1 MANSDCNTIED
12 LQKAYA
18 EGKREFENW
27 DFEEDGSAEGLDL
40 SGIEFKHC
48 FLFLDFKNANLANA
62 KFISCNLKTADFSGA
77 NLENALIKNCLVEST
92 RFEGA
97 KLDNFQF
104 EENYYFGATVG
115 QKDFEAFFRDT
126 DG

>member
-1 MANSDCNTIED
+1 MTNSNYYTLED
-12 LQKAYA
+12 LKKAYA

-27 DFEEDGSAEGLDL
+27 DFEEDGSAQGLDL
-40 SGIEFKHC
+40 RGIEFKHC
-48 FLFLDFKNANLANA
+48 FMFLDFKYANLAHA

-77 NLENALIKNCLVEST
+77 NLENARIKNCLVEST
-92 RFEGA
+92 LFEGA
-97 KLDNFQF
+97 KLDNFKF

-126 DG
+126 VE